1 MTVLEQ
7 VEKAL
12 EPFAAAAT
20 FPRDRETDER
30 DGELLA
36 RQWCERAAE
45 ALAALR
51 RWREQAE
58 QGPWRVGSKIPLNVY
73 EGDRPVC
80 QCHSEEDAKRI
91 VAACNGQLAGIPK
104 ELRETLI
111 EALRLCAEDVTPY
124 WREFA
129 DARKQLEAL

>member
-12 EPFAAAAT
+12 EPFAAAYVTQAAQT
-20 FPRDRETDER
+20 
-30 DGELLA
+30 GQYVNLHY
-36 RQWCERAAE
+36 ERAAE

-51 RWREQAE
+51 QWREQVE
-58 QGPWRVGSKIPLNVY
+58 KGPWRVGFKVPLNVY

-91 VAACNGQLAGIPK
+91 VVACNGQPSGIPK
-104 ELRETLI
+104 GLR
-111 EALRLCAEDVTPY
+111 
-124 WREFA
+124 
-129 DARKQLEAL
+129 